1 MYWVAPMRSR
11 FLLQLEK
18 RGSFR
23 SWLLL
28 AAVFASLFCLAGG
41 YPCADSAE
49 AFFGFTDSSPFVV
62 LPPLQAE
69 LQLRPIWV
77 TLESGHQTI
86 PTSQITWDLRSH
98 FDLNQTNLFLD
109 IIGRLQGGRFSFRGV
124 YEQRDFTSRVAV
136 VGRPDLAWAETR
148 FGYAGVQVGGEFD
161 IVQRG
166 RTRAGINL
174 DWYIWRPLFNEG
186 AQTLGGKSLSGGTPV
201 TLGAHAAYNPTAW
214 YCGFSPVAEA
224 RVAWPIAGTQ
234 VTDWEVS
241 LGVKT
246 PETVLGTP
254 ALMGGY
260 RRTSIEFSD
269 HRHQRWNNIIVP
281 TNLDV
286 VLGGWFVEL
295 TYFY

>member
-1 MYWVAPMRSR
+1 M
-11 FLLQLEK
+11 QLEK
-18 RGSFR
+18 RRSFR
-23 SWLLL
+23 SWLLF
-28 AAVFASLFCLAGG
+28 AAVFASSFCLAGG
-41 YPCADSAE
+41 YTCADSAE

-86 PTSQITWDLRSH
+86 PTSQITWDLRSQ
-98 FDLNQTNLFLD
+98 FDLNQTNPFLD
-109 IIGRLQGGRFSFRGV
+109 IIGRLQGSRLSFRAA
-124 YEQRDFTSRVAV
+124 YEQRDFSSRVAV
-136 VGRPDLAWAETR
+136 VGRPDLAWVETR
-148 FGYAGVQVGGEFD
+148 FNCTGVQVGGEFD

-174 DWYIWRPLFNEG
+174 DWHIVQPMFNEG
-186 AQTLGGKSLSGGTPV
+186 AQTLGGKLISGPTAV

-224 RVAWPIAGTQ
+224 RAVWPIAGTQ

-246 PETVLGTP
+246 PETVLGTT

-269 HRHQRWNNIIVP
+269 HRHQMWNNIIVP